1 MIRAPMSRRGGF
13 TLLEVLIA
21 IAIAAVIAVLGYRA
35 IAALTESESRLSAES
50 ARWRTL
56 DLFFA
61 RLEADMRQAVPRTA
75 RNGDLR
81 EPGWAGQIADSSG
94 NSAVSFSRAGP
105 EFNFDPASAGQRI
118 GYRLR
123 EGVIEVLY
131 WAGYDRPSGI
141 APTAYPLLSDIS
153 RFRLAYLTRDGAW
166 AQAWPLGADAD
177 PPRAVRVELTL
188 SSGEV
193 IERWLALR

>member
-1 MIRAPMSRRGGF
+1 MICAPMSRRGGF

-50 ARWRTL
+50 ARWRVL

-61 RLEADMRQAVPRTA
+61 RLEADMRLAVPRSA
-75 RNGDLR
+75 RYGDVR

-105 EFNFDPASAGQRI
+105 EFSLEPGSAGQRI

-131 WAGYDRPSGI
+131 WAGYDRPTGV
-141 APTAYPLLSDIS
+141 APTAYPLLSDVS
-153 RFRLAYLTRDGAW
+153 RFRLAYLARDGTW

-188 SSGEV
+188 ASGEV